1 VVEDGLRDLDDG
13 VVLRV
18 CPYDGHGASDREAV
32 VGVPQQP
39 LQYGSV
45 EERVRAPC
53 VTDRAVGGGFGPRQ
67 VGLFSLLPP
76 PLPSPGRHSATFV
89 VEQSEFEQDPGAGRS
104 CHKAQVD
111 RRERGCLLFRSIV
124 VAVGVEP
131 DAPVA
136 AAGAEGARGHVHA
149 NAHEQGE
156 VGHLVVVRHGDAVRQ
171 ASRRRRGQ
179 RWVS

>member
-1 VVEDGLRDLDDG
+1 VEDGLRDLDDG

-89 VEQSEFEQDPGAGRS
+89 VEQSEFELDPGAGRS
-104 CHKAQVD
+104 CHKSQVD
-111 RRERGCLLFRSIV
+111 RREFGITSHGRL
-124 VAVGVEP
+124 
-131 DAPVA
+131 A
-136 AAGAEGARGHVHA
+136 AAELGQQTRAFKETHARAYVAQKSDPGS
-149 NAHEQGE
+149 
-156 VGHLVVVRHGDAVRQ
+156 LRIILRRQ
-171 ASRRRRGQ
+171 
-179 RWVS
+179 